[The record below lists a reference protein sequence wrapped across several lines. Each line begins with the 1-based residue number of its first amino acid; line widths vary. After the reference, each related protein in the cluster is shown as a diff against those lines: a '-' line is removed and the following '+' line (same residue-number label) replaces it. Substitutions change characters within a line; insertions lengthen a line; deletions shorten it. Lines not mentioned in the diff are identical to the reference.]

1 MGPKLA
7 ASVFYI
13 KQLAYR
19 RMDRYRVS
27 PRRAEEGTFHTPQNQ
42 RRSSRSM
49 HLSARR
55 ATLILTCLVVALL
68 GTHVVIQIWHY
79 QREPLP

>member
-1 MGPKLA
+1 
-7 ASVFYI
+7 
-13 KQLAYR
+13 
-19 RMDRYRVS
+19 
-27 PRRAEEGTFHTPQNQ
+27 
-42 RRSSRSM
+42 M